1 MANTL
6 TLSSLTELIYNARD
20 QVAAEPTG
28 FLRSVLVNTGS
39 EGVSIGGTVTSHVT
53 AQPTLNTSYTPAMTI
68 PAGDDQT
75 VSSKTM
81 TIGQVANVRVPIT
94 GEAAKQLGN
103 TAGYEAVMQNI
114 WAQSFRTIRNAIEAH
129 CGTVIK
135 NGSSRATGT
144 AGTTPFASNLNIIT
158 DLRKILIDNGCPE
171 DDQWSLV
178 LDTSAGTKLRQLTQL
193 QKVNEAGTDELL
205 RRAKLGYLSNFAVG
219 ESAGVASHTAGAA
232 TGQLIDNA
240 STEAV
245 GQTILT
251 LDTITVNTTG
261 IVAGDVI
268 THAQDS
274 VNKYVVNT
282 GLVATSGDIVIG
294 DPGLRIAANN
304 NSAITIGAAYTAN
317 MGFHRNAVELVMRP
331 PAQPYGGDAAVDRMT
346 VFDDKSGLVFE
357 VAQYKGY
364 GMAMF
369 DITCFYQAKVWKPNF
384 VATLLG

>member
-304 NSAITIGAAYTAN
+304 NSAVTIGAAYTAN